1 MSLDALA
8 TLGARA
14 GALLAARGQTLAVV
28 DGATG
33 GLISAGLLAM
43 PGASAF
49 YRGGGVIYT
58 LKGRRIVLGH
68 EPGSLRGLTSA
79 TQAYA
84 LAQARLIRDR
94 YAADWGIAETGAA
107 GGGAHPLGVASGTSA
122 IGVVGPDGAEAS
134 LLVTTG
140 SNDRLAN
147 MQAFASA
154 ALALLADTLDAA
166 QSTASSGA
174 QSA

>member
-1 MSLDALA
+1 MSLDDLA
-8 TLGARA
+8 AAGARA
-14 GALLAARGQTLAVV
+14 GAQLVANGQTIAVV

-79 TQAYA
+79 TQDYA
-84 LAQARLIRDR
+84 LAQAELIRAR
-94 YAADWGIAETGAA
+94 YDADWGLAETGAA
-107 GGGAHPLGVASGTSA
+107 GPGKHPLGVASGTSA
-122 IGVVGPDGAEAS
+122 IGLVGPEGLRAAIT
-134 LLVTTG
+134 VQTG
-140 SNDRLAN
+140 IEDRLGN
-147 MQAFASA
+147 MQAFALA
-154 ALALLADTLDAA
+154 ALHLLANTL
-166 QSTASSGA
+166 QNHPR
-174 QSA
+174 

>member
-1 MSLDALA
+1 MTLDDLA
-8 TLGARA
+8 AAGARA
-14 GALLAARGQTLAVV
+14 GALLKARGESLAVV

-68 EPGSLRGLTSA
+68 APGSLRGLTSA
-79 TQAYA
+79 TETYA

-94 YAADWGIAETGAA
+94 YQADWGLAETGAA
-107 GGGAHPLGVASGTSA
+107 GPGVHPLGVASGTSA
-122 IGVVGPDGAEAS
+122 IGVVGPDGREATV
-134 LLVTTG
+134 LVETG
-140 SNDRLAN
+140 SEDRLAN
-147 MQAFASA
+147 MHAFALA
-154 ALALLADTLDAA
+154 ALNLLEGTLAA
-166 QSTASSGA
+166 YPAE
-174 QSA
+174 

>member
-8 TLGARA
+8 VAGAAAGARLGARA
-14 GALLAARGQTLAVV
+14 QTIAVV

-49 YRGGGVIYT
+49 YLGGGVIYS

-79 TQAYA
+79 TPDYA
-84 LAQARLIRDR
+84 LAQARLIRAR
-94 YAADWGIAETGAA
+94 YAADWGLAETGAA
-107 GGGAHPLGVASGTSA
+107 GPGRHPLGVPSGTSA
-122 IGVVGPDGAEAS
+122 IAVAGPDGFAATARVE
-134 LLVTTG
+134 TG
-140 SNDRLAN
+140 SDDRLAN
-147 MQAFASA
+147 MQAFALA
-154 ALALLADTLDAA
+154 ALDLLARALD
-166 QSTASSGA
+166 
-174 QSA
+174 